1 MLALLIRTI
10 EDEINENVQNEA
22 QRKVLTDL
30 IHNHGEKLFG
40 YALSILKN
48 VHDAE
53 DALQESFLKMVR
65 HAEDFE
71 GKTPRHVVN
80 LARVY
85 LRNTCIDFYRAREK
99 RQKHETIMTDLSE
112 DLFDA
117 LTAMEL
123 KDVRERLEA
132 SERLSRVL
140 EAMQKLPPN
149 QREILMMHVQHGDS
163 SQKLAEFFQISEN
176 AVNVRLYKARKKL
189 KKLIGED
196 WDE

>member
-1 MLALLIRTI
+1 M
-10 EDEINENVQNEA
+10 
-22 QRKVLTDL
+22 
-30 IHNHGEKLFG
+30 
-40 YALSILKN
+40 
-48 VHDAE
+48 
-53 DALQESFLKMVR
+53 KMVR

-85 LRNTCIDFYRAREK
+85 LHNTCIDFYRAREK

-140 EAMQKLPPN
+140 EAMQKLPPT
-149 QREILMMHVQHGDS
+149 QREILMMHVQHGHS
-163 SQKLAEFFQISEN
+163 SQKLAEIFQISEN